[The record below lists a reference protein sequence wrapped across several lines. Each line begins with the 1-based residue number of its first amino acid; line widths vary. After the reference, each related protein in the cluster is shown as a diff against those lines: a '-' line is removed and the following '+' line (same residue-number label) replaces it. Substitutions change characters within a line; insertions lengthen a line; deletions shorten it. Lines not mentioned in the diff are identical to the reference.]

1 MSNLLGQDSLV
12 INHAQLRAPSHLQ
25 GLSQQQILALETL
38 PQANGEYLF
47 LRKVSV
53 QSAANQ
59 LTENL
64 QQTLLHQSNE
74 AVDGDSIL
82 AENAPAVR
90 FNSLGQLLAR
100 LSLDI
105 QARRQNIWFW
115 ESWQHLF
122 TLPPSEALAQL
133 WAENIT
139 DLTDMVKQLQQQQGE
154 LTQLWLSMSMIEAGF
169 IVKSIKQALGLPSF
183 SIVPRSSEK
192 HKVKWQIPQQVIQSW
207 QVITTQLDKD
217 DQRIQL
223 AAIIILLQWRA
234 DCLFD
239 AQVEATI
246 YQLVEQLASNG
257 QRDSNIDNFALT
269 HHPQKNSDSNSVN
282 KADKYSEVLN
292 QQDKINKKVIAEHLQ
307 SSQSVAEVN
316 EKEKKQQSIDDKSQ
330 LFNQPSDL
338 KIEQILEDDSKRIII
353 KREAELY
360 PKEQDT
366 KHKVAQHSIE
376 NTDRSTVSQTTQIDS
391 VVQRYP
397 GQGAIYC
404 QQGGIFYLLNFM
416 VRKNIQ
422 ALLKKHNAYQTLQGT
437 WGCLYRLAGLIQL
450 QNDPALEQFIAYKVG
465 LDSVTEL
472 KNIATLE
479 QAELYQQHA
488 EKLYGL
494 KVWNSQLLAIPAQIE
509 YTASHLDIHYPLQQ
523 VQIEVRKAGLDIN
536 PGWLPWLGQVV
547 NFHYHEGFVLKG
559 ELS

>member
-38 PQANGEYLF
+38 PQANDEYLF

-53 QSAANQ
+53 QSAVNQ

-64 QQTLLHQSNE
+64 QQTLLQQSNE

-105 QARRQNIWFW
+105 PARRQNIWFW
-115 ESWQHLF
+115 ENWQHLF

-139 DLTDMVKQLQQQQGE
+139 DLTDMVKQLQQRGE

-169 IVKSIKQALGLPSF
+169 IVKSIKQALGLPSL
-183 SIVPRSSEK
+183 SIVQGSSEK

-217 DQRIQL
+217 DQRLQL

-239 AQVEATI
+239 AQVETAI
-246 YQLVEQLASNG
+246 YQLVEQLASND
-257 QRDSNIDNFALT
+257 QTDSNAENLASI
-269 HHPQKNSDSNSVN
+269 HQQQNSDPNSAS

-292 QQDKINKKVIAEHLQ
+292 QQDKANNKMIVEHLQ
-307 SSQSVAEVN
+307 SSQFVAEVN
-316 EKEKKQQSIDDKSQ
+316 ENKQQSIDDKSQ
-330 LFNQPSDL
+330 LFNQSTDL
-338 KIEQILEDDSKRIII
+338 KTEQILEDDSKKIII
-353 KREAELY
+353 KREAESF
-360 PKEQDT
+360 PKEQNT
-366 KHKVAQHSIE
+366 KHKVEQHSIE

-391 VVQRYP
+391 VVQICP
-397 GQGAIYC
+397 NQGAIYC
-404 QQGGIFYLLNFM
+404 QQGGVFYLLNFM
-416 VRKNIQ
+416 ARKNTQ

-437 WGCLYRLAGLIQL
+437 WGCLYRLAGLLQL
-450 QNDPALEQFIAYKVG
+450 QNDPALEQFIAYKMG

-479 QAELYQQHA
+479 QPELYQQHA

-523 VQIEVRKAGLDIN
+523 VQIEVRKVGLDIN